1 MMLNTNDDWR
11 DDAACANE
19 CPELFF
25 PVGRSR
31 AAQMQIA
38 LAKRICADCPVKTEC
53 LRHAVEYDE
62 QDGIWGGLDT
72 HERRVLVASVNR
84 QSAAQVHAF

>member
-1 MMLNTNDDWR
+1 MMANTSNDWR
-11 DDAACANE
+11 NQASCANE

-31 AAQMQIA
+31 DAQMQTA

-72 HERRVLVASVNR
+72 RERQALVANTNR
-84 QSAAQVHAF
+84 RRRQVGA

>member
-1 MMLNTNDDWR
+1 MTPNTNNNWHNG
-11 DDAACANE
+11 AACANE

-31 AAQMQIA
+31 DAQMQTA

-53 LRHAVEYDE
+53 LRHAVECDE
-62 QDGIWGGLDT
+62 QAGIWGGLDT
-72 HERRVLVASVNR
+72 HERQALVANASR
-84 QSAAQVHAF
+84 QKRRASA